1 MFDPPCTHQMP
12 GNEREINLIKWI
24 TRVRIAMA
32 ASTKRTGGSVV
43 ASLVQ
48 FVVQSYWICLKNDN
62 IVPPSSMVNL
72 HFPDWV
78 STKLPFW
85 EKYHFQAHIYPYI
98 YIHIYISYPYITLLV
113 IYPVKYPHI
122 PIKSHEEIIRSRIF
136 ASQSP
141 APWKCTWR
149 IPPGTLW
156 LVAYGSYGPL
166 SMSLSCRCSLH
177 THLRHL
183 PYKMHL
189 RIDVDA
195 GNSVSYLV
203 FYLFLLAF
211 PSFPSLAFDLQPSW
225 NFALRALRSSLG
237 GRATSHVAL
246 HNSASLYTI
255 VNL

>member
-1 MFDPPCTHQMP
+1 MTISYPQVRWLIFISPIEFPPNCHF
-12 GNEREINLIKWI
+12 E
-24 TRVRIAMA
+24 
-32 ASTKRTGGSVV
+32 
-43 ASLVQ
+43 
-48 FVVQSYWICLKNDN
+48 KNTTFRP
-62 IVPPSSMVNL
+62 IYI
-72 HFPDWV
+72 HI
-78 STKLPFW
+78 
-85 EKYHFQAHIYPYI
+85 YIYPYI
-98 YIHIYISYPYITLLV
+98 YISIYIYPYIYISYPYITLLV

-211 PSFPSLAFDLQPSW
+211 PSFPSLAFDLQPS
-225 NFALRALRSSLG
+225 
-237 GRATSHVAL
+237 
-246 HNSASLYTI
+246 
-255 VNL
+255 